1 MEMTNIPEGKQG
13 NLSRISNFQVYMENC
28 SLILW
33 YSRLSGIF
41 KSNFYGSIKG
51 ETAMN
56 KTWVLL
62 LATIVVAGCAM
73 KTKQPTATGQLS
85 ILNGPTTVASATG
98 LSKKIGALASTGGD
112 YRLSPSKMTITITGV
127 GFFPVGGNPGNAAIS
142 AVSGC
147 TATYDRSKG
156 SLATLNASG
165 ITVQTGTFGG
175 VVIRYSNTY
184 AVVINDTAS
193 GIYSD
198 PTSPGKL
205 VATQPSGGAQPIQV
219 TDQNAGSEDGQ
230 SFICFASPVTI
241 GIDSI
246 PQVYVVFDPTHWLM
260 TTYSNGSFSTPRM
273 SGNPPISPSISK
285 FGKAAFYSNI
295 GTAMA
300 YPWGVGAGGNVS
312 LLFLYSD
319 TATPV
324 SVTWQDQA
332 VCSSSSDMNWVVT
345 FNGNGTSFGTYG
357 MLGLDANHTLA
368 WASPGGVSADRASIT
383 GYNGVFRMPE
393 ISTVGQTTVLSY
405 LCTSTI
411 PQPVSGPNYSSGA
424 PDFVPAGTLT
434 LTLLE
439 D

>member
-1 MEMTNIPEGKQG
+1 MK
-13 NLSRISNFQVYMENC
+13 
-28 SLILW
+28 
-33 YSRLSGIF
+33 
-41 KSNFYGSIKG
+41 
-51 ETAMN
+51 
-56 KTWVLL
+56 KTWVIL

-73 KTKQPTATGQLS
+73 ETNHPTATGKLS
-85 ILNGPTTVASATG
+85 ILNGPTAAAPATR
-98 LSKKIGALASTGGD
+98 LSKKIASLSSLGGD

-127 GFFPVGGNPGNAAIS
+127 GYFPVGGNPMSAAIS

-156 SLATLNASG
+156 SLATLNTSD

-184 AVVINDTAS
+184 SVVIDDSAA
-193 GIYSD
+193 GIYSE
-198 PTSPGKL
+198 PTAPGKL
-205 VATQPSGGAQPIQV
+205 VATPPSGGAQPIQV
-219 TDQNAGSEDGQ
+219 TDQNAGSEDGN

-241 GIDSI
+241 GTDST

-260 TTYSNGSFSTPRM
+260 TTISNGSFSPPRM
-273 SGNPPISPSISK
+273 SGNPPISPSVSK

-312 LLFLYSD
+312 LLFLYGDS
-319 TATPV
+319 ATPV

-332 VCSSSSDMNWVVT
+332 ICPSSSDMNWVMA
-345 FNGNGTSFGTYG
+345 FNGNGTSLGTYG

-368 WASPGGVSADRASIT
+368 WASPSGVSDDRKSIT
-383 GYNGVFRMPE
+383 GYDGVFRMPE

-424 PDFVPAGTLT
+424 PDFVPAATLT
-434 LTLLE
+434 MTLLE